1 MQGLIKDPR
10 FPENTW
16 GKFEY
21 VHRGLNGENITVHFW
36 RNLLDGMGIISLTHT
51 VADSIF

>member
-1 MQGLIKDPR
+1 MPSDFSQQWLQT
-10 FPENTW
+10 PENTW

-36 RNLLDGMGIISLTHT
+36 RNLLDGIETGFK
-51 VADSIF
+51 VK